1 MLMSISGEKKVKQ
14 AVRNNNSV
22 FLETHFDFHILKK
35 LIPLHIA
42 EIQIYF
48 LRKELWSWLIKR
60 AVTIRELK
68 DITA

>member
-14 AVRNNNSV
+14 AVRNN
-22 FLETHFDFHILKK
+22 
-35 LIPLHIA
+35 
-42 EIQIYF
+42 IQIISKREICFSYPEKIEFYF
-48 LRKELWSWLIKR
+48 FKKGVRSWLIKR

>member
-14 AVRNNNSV
+14 AVRNNSV
-22 FLETHFDFHILKK
+22 FLDTHFSFHILKK
-35 LIPLHIA
+35 LIPLNIA
-42 EIQIYF
+42 EIKIYF
-48 LRKELWSWLIKR
+48 SRKELWSWLIKK

>member
-1 MLMSISGEKKVKQ
+1 MLKSISGEKKVKQ
-14 AVRNNNSV
+14 AVRNNSV

-35 LIPLHIA
+35 LIPLYIA